1 MIGLQGLSIAELSEA
16 AQILFAAVPLVAL
29 AFLAVLMFFHLY
41 WEHRRRM
48 MIIEK
53 GVSPPERSMRDR
65 LLLIGLLCLFVGLG
79 LILFQVVIGTV
90 QETALLGIVPACVGL
105 AVLVYQRIVWRKSK

>member
-1 MIGLQGLSIAELSEA
+1 MDSLQGLSLAGLSKT

-29 AFLAVLMFFHLY
+29 AFLGVLAFFHLF

-53 GVSPPERSMRDR
+53 GFSPPERDMRNR
-65 LLLIGLLCLFVGLG
+65 FLLIGLVCLFIGIG
-79 LILFQVVIGTV
+79 LILFQLLIGTIH
-90 QETALLGIVPACVGL
+90 EAALLGVVPACFGL
-105 AVLVYQRIVWRKSK
+105 AVLVFHLLVGGKTK